1 MTHECLC
8 ILRFSNLCCS
18 IAVILW
24 SGLSEIILSKSSD
37 TRSLKAEC
45 QKYQEVPIA
54 RTKASQ
60 TLHVCELWSC
70 DLLSKF
76 NCHYGIRPRQVFGC
90 PLNGTCN
97 PSWVVKSIEHSS
109 IFLWNYVVCE
119 DVSQVCVSSHPSHFL
134 PAQVVFCQSKSYRSE
149 VISSERRKEKYIFH
163 GKRKYIDW
171 AAGKY
176 QIKESGPA
184 WDKCLPSLCL
194 MRLCNSS
201 ENLVE

>member
-37 TRSLKAEC
+37 TRSPMAEC

-90 PLNGTCN
+90 PLNGTFIGFDMNFLLLQQTVSN
-97 PSWVVKSIEHSS
+97 PDKYQLGLSHSGGKETTELCLYFQRAQNCVYVVKEKSTL
-109 IFLWNYVVCE
+109 FMFYV
-119 DVSQVCVSSHPSHFL
+119 FM
-134 PAQVVFCQSKSYRSE
+134 SKGR
-149 VISSERRKEKYIFH
+149 H
-163 GKRKYIDW
+163 
-171 AAGKY
+171 
-176 QIKESGPA
+176 Q
-184 WDKCLPSLCL
+184 
-194 MRLCNSS
+194 
-201 ENLVE
+201 

>member
-1 MTHECLC
+1 MIAMTHECLC

-37 TRSLKAEC
+37 TRSLMAEC

-90 PLNGTCN
+90 PLNGTLTSVIGRELVYSRWYGRRHEN
-97 PSWVVKSIEHSS
+97 EDEISMQWSQMQKKAEGWVKSTQVDHI
-109 IFLWNYVVCE
+109 E
-119 DVSQVCVSSHPSHFL
+119 DVRWCALILGTNGF
-134 PAQVVFCQSKSYRSE
+134 
-149 VISSERRKEKYIFH
+149 
-163 GKRKYIDW
+163 
-171 AAGKY
+171 
-176 QIKESGPA
+176 
-184 WDKCLPSLCL
+184 
-194 MRLCNSS
+194 
-201 ENLVE
+201 